1 MFDDGQFLLSIAYFV
16 YIRVI
21 HRFHFLFSS
30 NLLWRCIKIRK
41 SFVDTISPRAHECN
55 KKLCIWVGLVYD
67 VCVHFISIKNVNEK
81 TFYYLMLLQSMLPLD
96 NEFHYI
102 SLYSLSKVLKRK
114 WIMLLMYITFLCL
127 LIWIVLLQQ
136 ILHLCEY

>member
-1 MFDDGQFLLSIAYFV
+1 M
-16 YIRVI
+16 
-21 HRFHFLFSS
+21 
-30 NLLWRCIKIRK
+30 
-41 SFVDTISPRAHECN
+41 
-55 KKLCIWVGLVYD
+55 LCIWVGLVYD

-127 LIWIVLLQQ
+127 LIWILCYCSRYYIYVNISHKTLRMHPSSLLTKLKSNKHR
-136 ILHLCEY
+136 ILFYFHLFPIFVYAELESKLCS

>member
-1 MFDDGQFLLSIAYFV
+1 
-16 YIRVI
+16 
-21 HRFHFLFSS
+21 
-30 NLLWRCIKIRK
+30 
-41 SFVDTISPRAHECN
+41 
-55 KKLCIWVGLVYD
+55 
-67 VCVHFISIKNVNEK
+67 
-81 TFYYLMLLQSMLPLD
+81 MLLQSMLPLD

-136 ILHLCEY
+136 ILILVIKHLEYILHLYSPNSNQINSECYFIFICFLYCSELESKLCISFLCHFFLYNKSSKHMKSSIHSQLHFFIIIILSLFFIGF